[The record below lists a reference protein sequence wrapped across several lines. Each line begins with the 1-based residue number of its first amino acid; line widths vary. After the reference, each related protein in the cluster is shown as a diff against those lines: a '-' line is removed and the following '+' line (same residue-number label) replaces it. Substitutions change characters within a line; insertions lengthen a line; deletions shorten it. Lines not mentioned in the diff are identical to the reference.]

1 MSSDAKQTFK
11 IAYSINEACEATSL
25 KRTTMYELI
34 KNGDVQA
41 TRIGKRTL
49 VTAASL
55 HALVLGKTHRSTS
68 ANDPPT

>member
-11 IAYSINEACEATSL
+11 LAYSINEACEATSIG
-25 KRTTMYELI
+25 RTRMYELI
-34 KNGDVQA
+34 NSGDVQA

-49 VTAASL
+49 VIAASL
-55 HALVLGKTHRSTS
+55 HALVSGKAHGITS